1 MVANTFSKLQTIN
14 QFNPLPL
21 TKLTI
26 KKKGHLDLP
35 LQAPTQNTLLP
46 KILCLKGKGGVTLVM
61 AKWDEE
67 CQKWICFLTLKIPA
81 EIFSLHFYCVLIL
94 CLAIEVVFYNHIVYC
109 SIYHTISS
117 CKLNIHT
124 KKKRK
129 GPIYTRFL

>member
-81 EIFSLHFYCVLIL
+81 ENIFLTLLLCAYSMFGNWGGIL
-94 CLAIEVVFYNHIVYC
+94 
-109 SIYHTISS
+109 
-117 CKLNIHT
+117 
-124 KKKRK
+124 
-129 GPIYTRFL
+129 